1 MSDEAAR
8 GGHGDK
14 AQRLMADEFEQWNAD
29 AQIVGFNIAVWHQL
43 TADAPEV
50 RLLDAG
56 GPTRW

>member
-1 MSDEAAR
+1 
-8 GGHGDK
+8 
-14 AQRLMADEFEQWNAD
+14 MADEFEQWNAD